1 MANNNIGAAMKLIN
15 QSNFLLD
22 SRKQEDLQR
31 FAEGLNRE
39 QLLWASGYLTGF
51 GKSAPAQKMRGNTG
65 EKITILFGTETGNAK
80 RLAEVFATKAQAVGV
95 QTNVQDML
103 VYGRAKLRRDRI
115 IVLIVSTHGDGE
127 PPDSARTLL
136 ASLTDGPV
144 PDLHDSRFA
153 VLALGDASYPRFCQA
168 GKAFDVALASAGAER
183 LLPRVDCDVD
193 YEEDAIC
200 WMEQVLGTLTT
211 GKSSPAAPLP
221 APVPKQGYSS
231 QATFPAVLL
240 DKVNLSGR
248 GSDRE
253 VWHLELDLD
262 GSGLHYAPGDIAS
275 VTPSNPP
282 QLVEELLDRL
292 ELDHK
297 ALVRTRQG
305 EMPLVEALAA
315 HYEITRITW
324 PFLERYARLSDAKA
338 LQSAIAGRDVN
349 GLDTW
354 TDGREVIDVVGQYSV
369 KGLSAQ
375 SFADCLRPLPPRRY
389 SIASS
394 LLAVPGEVHLTV
406 AAIRYSSHGRE
417 RLGVASTFL
426 ADRVAIGRPVPI
438 FIEPNAEFRLPE
450 DSGQA
455 MIMIGAGTGVAPF
468 RSFLQEREAMGAAGN
483 NWLFF
488 GDRHFSTDFLY
499 QREWL
504 RWLKDGH
511 LTRLD
516 VAFSRDQERK
526 IYVQDRLRERA
537 CDVFAWLEEGA
548 AVYVCGAEAM
558 GRAVQQSLV
567 DIVQSAGRTQVQA
580 EEYILELKQTGRYH
594 RDVY

>member
-1 MANNNIGAAMKLIN
+1 MKLIN
-15 QSNFLLD
+15 QSDFLLD

-65 EKITILFGTETGNAK
+65 ETITILFGTETGNAK

>member
-1 MANNNIGAAMKLIN
+1 M
-15 QSNFLLD
+15 
-22 SRKQEDLQR
+22 
-31 FAEGLNRE
+31 
-39 QLLWASGYLTGF
+39 
-51 GKSAPAQKMRGNTG
+51 
-65 EKITILFGTETGNAK
+65 
-80 RLAEVFATKAQAVGV
+80 
-95 QTNVQDML
+95 
-103 VYGRAKLRRDRI
+103 
-115 IVLIVSTHGDGE
+115 
-127 PPDSARTLL
+127 
-136 ASLTDGPV
+136 
-144 PDLHDSRFA
+144 
-153 VLALGDASYPRFCQA
+153 
-168 GKAFDVALASAGAER
+168 
-183 LLPRVDCDVD
+183 
-193 YEEDAIC
+193 
-200 WMEQVLGTLTT
+200 
-211 GKSSPAAPLP
+211 
-221 APVPKQGYSS
+221 
-231 QATFPAVLL
+231 
-240 DKVNLSGR
+240 
-248 GSDRE
+248 
-253 VWHLELDLD
+253 
-262 GSGLHYAPGDIAS
+262 
-275 VTPSNPP
+275 
-282 QLVEELLDRL
+282 
-292 ELDHK
+292 
-297 ALVRTRQG
+297 QG
-305 EMPLVEALAA
+305 EMPLVKALAA
-315 HYEITRITW
+315 HYEIPRITW

-354 TDGREVIDVVGQYSV
+354 TDGRDVIDVVGQYPV

-375 SFADCLRPLPPRRY
+375 SFTDCLRPLPPRRY

-394 LLAVPGEVHLTV
+394 LLAAPGEVHLTV
-406 AAIRYSSHGRE
+406 AAVRYSSHGRE
-417 RLGVASTFL
+417 RMGVASTFL
-426 ADRVAIGRPVPI
+426 ADRIAIGRPVPI

-468 RSFLQEREAMGAAGN
+468 RSFLQEREALGAAGN

-504 RWLKDGH
+504 RWLRDGR

-537 CDVFAWLEEGA
+537 GDVFAWLEKGA

>member
-1 MANNNIGAAMKLIN
+1 MELIN
-15 QSNFLLD
+15 QSDFLLD

-51 GKSAPAQKMRGNTG
+51 GKSAPTQKIRGNTG
-65 EKITILFGTETGNAK
+65 ERVTILFGTETGNAK
-80 RLAEVFATKAQAVGV
+80 RLAEVLATKARIAGV

-103 VYGRAKLRRDRI
+103 AYGRAKLRRDRI

-200 WMEQVLGTLTT
+200 WMEQLLGVLTT

-221 APVPKQGYSS
+221 APVPKQGCSS
-231 QATFPAVLL
+231 HATFPAVLL

-253 VWHLELDLD
+253 VWHLELDFD
-262 GSGLHYAPGDIAS
+262 GSGLHYAPGDIVS

-297 ALVRTRQG
+297 APVRTRQG

-354 TDGREVIDVVGQYSV
+354 TDGREVIDVVGQYPV

-375 SFADCLRPLPPRRY
+375 SFAECLRPLPPRRY

-406 AAIRYSSHGRE
+406 AAIRYSSHGRA
-417 RLGVASTFL
+417 RMGVASTFL

-455 MIMIGAGTGVAPF
+455 IIMIGAGTGVAPF
-468 RSFLQEREAMGAAGN
+468 RSFLQEREVLGDAGN

-537 CDVFAWLEEGA
+537 GDVFAWLEEGA

>member
-1 MANNNIGAAMKLIN
+1 MELIR
-15 QSNFLLD
+15 QSDFLLD
-22 SRKQEDLQR
+22 PRKQEDLRR
-31 FAEGLNRE
+31 FAEGMTRE
-39 QLLWASGYLTGF
+39 QLLWSSGYLTGF
-51 GKSAPAQKMRGNTG
+51 GECASASKIQGDTG

-80 RLAEVFATKAQAVGV
+80 RLAELLAARAQAVGV
-95 QTNVQDML
+95 QTNIQDML
-103 VYGRAKLRRDRI
+103 TYGRAQLRRDRV

-127 PPDSARTLL
+127 PPDSARVLL

-144 PDLHDSRFA
+144 PDLHGSRFA
-153 VLALGDASYPRFCQA
+153 ILALGDASYPKFCQA
-168 GKAFDVALASAGAER
+168 GKAFDIALASAGAER

-193 YEEDAIC
+193 YEEDALR
-200 WMEQVLGTLTT
+200 WMEQVLGALTT

-221 APVPKQGYSS
+221 TPVPKQGYSS
-231 QATFPAVLL
+231 HATFPAVLL

-248 GSDRE
+248 GSSRE
-253 VWHLELDLD
+253 VWHFELDLD
-262 GSGLHYAPGDIAS
+262 ESGLHYAPGDIVS
-275 VTPSNPP
+275 VAPSNPP

-297 ALVRTRQG
+297 APVRTRQG

-338 LQSAIAGRDVN
+338 LQSAIAERDVN

-354 TDGREVIDVVGQYSV
+354 TDGREIIDVVGQYPV
-369 KGLSAQ
+369 KGLGAQ

-394 LLAVPGEVHLTV
+394 LLAVPGEIHLTV
-406 AAIRYSSHGRE
+406 AAIRYSRHGRE
-417 RLGVASTFL
+417 RLGIASTFL

-468 RSFLQEREAMGAAGN
+468 RSFLQEREALGAAGN

-511 LTRLD
+511 LSRLD

-537 CDVFAWLEEGA
+537 GDVFAWLEEGA

>member
-1 MANNNIGAAMKLIN
+1 MKLIN

>member
-1 MANNNIGAAMKLIN
+1 MELIR
-15 QSNFLLD
+15 QSDFLLD
-22 SRKQEDLQR
+22 PRKQEDLRR
-31 FAEGLNRE
+31 FAEGMTRE
-39 QLLWASGYLTGF
+39 QLLWSSGYLTGF
-51 GKSAPAQKMRGNTG
+51 GECASASKIQGDTG

-80 RLAEVFATKAQAVGV
+80 RLAELLAARAQAVGV
-95 QTNVQDML
+95 QTNIQDML
-103 VYGRAKLRRDRI
+103 TYGRAQLRRDRV

-127 PPDSARTLL
+127 PPDSARVLL

-144 PDLHDSRFA
+144 PDLHGSRFA
-153 VLALGDASYPRFCQA
+153 ILALGDASYPKFCQA
-168 GKAFDVALASAGAER
+168 GKAFDIALASAGAER

-193 YEEDAIC
+193 YEEDALR
-200 WMEQVLGTLTT
+200 WMEQVLGALTT

-221 APVPKQGYSS
+221 TPVPKQGYSS
-231 QATFPAVLL
+231 HATFPAVLL

-262 GSGLHYAPGDIAS
+262 GSGLHYAPGDILS
-275 VTPSNPP
+275 VAPSNPP
-282 QLVEELLDRL
+282 KLVEELLDRL

-297 ALVRTRQG
+297 ASVRTRQG

-354 TDGREVIDVVGQYSV
+354 TDGREIIDVVGQYPV

-394 LLAVPGEVHLTV
+394 LLAAPGEVHLTI
-406 AAIRYSSHGRE
+406 AAVRYSSHGRE

-438 FIEPNAEFRLPE
+438 FIESNAEFRLPE

-455 MIMIGAGTGVAPF
+455 VIMIGAGTGVAPF
-468 RSFLQEREAMGAAGN
+468 RSFLQEREALGAVGN

-504 RWLKDGH
+504 RWLRDGR

-537 CDVFAWLEEGA
+537 GDVFAWLEEGA

-558 GRAVQQSLV
+558 GRAVHQSLV
-567 DIVQSAGRTQVQA
+567 DVVQSAGRTQVQA

>member
-1 MANNNIGAAMKLIN
+1 MKLIN
-15 QSNFLLD
+15 QSDFLLD

>member
-1 MANNNIGAAMKLIN
+1 MELIH
-15 QSNFLLD
+15 QSDFLLD
-22 SRKQEDLQR
+22 PRKQEDLQR
-31 FAEGLNRE
+31 FAEGLSRE

-51 GKSAPAQKMRGNTG
+51 GKNALIQKIREDTG
-65 EKITILFGTETGNAK
+65 EMVTILFGTETGNAK
-80 RLAEVFATKAQAVGV
+80 RLADVLATKAQAVGV

-103 VYGRAKLRRDRI
+103 TYGRAKLRRDRI

-168 GKAFDVALASAGAER
+168 GKAFDAALAFAGAER

-200 WMEQVLGTLTT
+200 WMEQVLRTLTT

-231 QATFPAVLL
+231 HATFPVVLL

-262 GSGLHYAPGDIAS
+262 GSGLHYAPGDIVS
-275 VTPSNPP
+275 VAPSNPP

-297 ALVRTRQG
+297 APVRTRQG

-315 HYEITRITW
+315 HYEITRITR

-354 TDGREVIDVVGQYSV
+354 TDGREVIDIVGQYPV

-417 RLGVASTFL
+417 RMGVASTFL

-468 RSFLQEREAMGAAGN
+468 RSFLQEREALGAAGN

-511 LTRLD
+511 LSRLD

-537 CDVFAWLEEGA
+537 GDVFAWLEEGA

>member
-1 MANNNIGAAMKLIN
+1 MESL
-15 QSNFLLD
+15 QRSDVPLTF
-22 SRKQEDLQR
+22 SKQEDLRR
-31 FAEGLNRE
+31 FAESLSRE
-39 QLLWASGYLTGF
+39 QLLWASGYLTGV
-51 GKSAPAQKMRGNTG
+51 GNTVNVQEISG
-65 EKITILFGTETGNAK
+65 KADTRITILFGTETGNAK
-80 RLAEVFATKAQAVGV
+80 RLAKALVTRVRAAGMQADL
-95 QTNVQDML
+95 QDML
-103 VYGRAKLRRDRI
+103 TYGRAKMRRDHTLL
-115 IVLIVSTHGDGE
+115 VIVSTHGDGE
-127 PPDSARTLL
+127 PPDSARALHTLL
-136 ASLTDGPV
+136 TDRQA
-144 PDLHDSRFA
+144 PDLRHLRFS
-153 VLALGDASYPRFCQA
+153 VLALGDASYPRFCQTGRDFDA
-168 GKAFDVALASAGAER
+168 AFAAAGAHC

-193 YEEDAIC
+193 YEETVTG
-200 WMEQVLGTLTT
+200 WMEQVLEVLTL
-211 GKSSPAAPLP
+211 GNSSPAAPLP
-221 APVPKQGYSS
+221 ATVPKQGYSS
-231 QATFPAVLL
+231 HAPFPAVLL

-248 GSDRE
+248 GSSRE
-253 VWHLELDLD
+253 VWHLELELD
-262 GSGLHYAPGDIAS
+262 GSGLHYAPGDIVS
-275 VTPSNPP
+275 VNPTNPP

-292 ELDHK
+292 ALDHQ
-297 ALVRTRQG
+297 APVRTRQG

-338 LQSAIAGRDVN
+338 LQSAIAGRDV
-349 GLDTW
+349 
-354 TDGREVIDVVGQYSV
+354 IDVVGQYPV

-375 SFADCLRPLPPRRY
+375 SFTDCLRPLPPRRY

-406 AAIRYSSHGRE
+406 AAVRYSSHGRE
-417 RLGVASTFL
+417 RMGVASTFL
-426 ADRVAIGRPVPI
+426 ADRIAVGRPVPI

-468 RSFLQEREAMGAAGN
+468 RAFLQEREALGAAGN

-504 RWLKDGH
+504 RWLKDGR
-511 LTRLD
+511 LTRMD
-516 VAFSRDQERK
+516 VAFSRDQEHK
-526 IYVQDRLRERA
+526 VYVQDRLRERA
-537 CDVFAWLEEGA
+537 GDVFAWLEEGA
-548 AVYVCGAEAM
+548 SVYVCGAEAM

-567 DIVQSAGRTQVQA
+567 DIVQSAGRTPVQA

>member
-1 MANNNIGAAMKLIN
+1 MESL
-15 QSNFLLD
+15 QRSDVPLP
-22 SRKQEDLQR
+22 SSKQEDLRR
-31 FAEGLNRE
+31 FAESLSRE
-39 QLLWASGYLTGF
+39 QLLWASGYLTGV
-51 GKSAPAQKMRGNTG
+51 GNTIHVQRISG
-65 EKITILFGTETGNAK
+65 DADAPITILFGTETGNAK
-80 RLAEVFATKAQAVGV
+80 RLAEALVTKVRATGMQADL
-95 QTNVQDML
+95 QDML
-103 VYGRAKLRRDRI
+103 TYGRAKMRRDRTLLI
-115 IVLIVSTHGDGE
+115 IVSTHGDGE
-127 PPDSARTLL
+127 PPDSARALHALL
-136 ASLTDGPV
+136 TGRQA
-144 PDLHDSRFA
+144 PDLRHLRFS

-168 GKAFDVALASAGAER
+168 GRDFDAALAAAGAHC
-183 LLPRVDCDVD
+183 LVPRVDCDVD
-193 YEEDAIC
+193 YEERVTY
-200 WMEQVLGTLTT
+200 WMGQVLEALTV
-211 GKSSPAAPLP
+211 GGFSPAASLP
-221 APVPKQGYSS
+221 APAPKQGYSS
-231 QATFPAVLL
+231 HATFPAVLL

-248 GSDRE
+248 GSSRE
-253 VWHLELDLD
+253 VWHFELDLD
-262 GSGLHYAPGDIAS
+262 ESGLHYAPGDIVS
-275 VTPSNPP
+275 VAPSNPP

-297 ALVRTRQG
+297 APVRTRQG

-338 LQSAIAGRDVN
+338 LQSAIAERDVN

-354 TDGREVIDVVGQYSV
+354 TDGREIIDVVGQYPV
-369 KGLSAQ
+369 KGLGAQ

-394 LLAVPGEVHLTV
+394 LLAVPGEIHLTV
-406 AAIRYSSHGRE
+406 AAIRYSRHGRE

-426 ADRVAIGRPVPI
+426 ADRVAVGRPVPI

-468 RSFLQEREAMGAAGN
+468 RSFLQEREALGAAGN

-511 LTRLD
+511 LSRLD

-537 CDVFAWLEEGA
+537 GDVFAWLEEGA